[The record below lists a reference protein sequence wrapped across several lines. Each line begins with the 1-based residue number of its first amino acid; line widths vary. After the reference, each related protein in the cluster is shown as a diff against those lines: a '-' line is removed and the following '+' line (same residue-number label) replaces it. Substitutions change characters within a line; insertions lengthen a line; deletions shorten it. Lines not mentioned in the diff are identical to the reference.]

1 MQILGKFKGARVWK
15 EGLKLFILSHLMINL
30 SILEIILRIF
40 TQLNWRYLVIW
51 IKMTT
56 HMKFMWKTSNRLRL
70 RIWLMI
76 NYSSKVLLLRRRES
90 QLNVL
95 WWILKSPC
103 KTMTLC
109 LRQATPLTMNS
120 PSIWSPL
127 TLFQINLSVQFFSP
141 ENLMTL
147 TPTISTWIL
156 SISLN

>member
-1 MQILGKFKGARVWK
+1 MLILGKFRGVWVWK

-30 SILEIILRIF
+30 SILEIILRIY

-56 HMKFMWKTSNRLRL
+56 CMKFMWKTSNRLRL
-70 RIWLMI
+70 RIWLTI
-76 NYSSKVLLLRRRES
+76 NYSFKVPLLRRKES

-95 WWILKSPC
+95 WWISKLPC
-103 KTMTLC
+103 KTMMLC
-109 LRQATPLTMNS
+109 LRQAMLLTMNS

-147 TPTISTWIL
+147 TPTF
-156 SISLN
+156 